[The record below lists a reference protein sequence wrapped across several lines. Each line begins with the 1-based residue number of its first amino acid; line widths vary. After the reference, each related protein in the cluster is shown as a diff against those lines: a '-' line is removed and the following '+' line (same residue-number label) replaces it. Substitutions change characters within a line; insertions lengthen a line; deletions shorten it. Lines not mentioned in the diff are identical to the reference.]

1 MHKVGITVDGKP
13 VLAGVA
19 KMYFESGVPPSIL
32 FDEIIKRNAMPSW
45 LHFYK
50 ECMDNGMPHSRI
62 IHLLNE
68 HVCETFGKSFR
79 NKVIDTLNNP
89 ITLKYI
95 KENL

>member
-1 MHKVGITVDGKP
+1 MHAVGKTIEGKTVI
-13 VLAGVA
+13 AGVA

-32 FDEIIKRNAMPSW
+32 FDEINKRNAIPSW

-50 ECMDNGMPHSRI
+50 ECKDNGMPHIRI

-68 HVCETFGKSFR
+68 HVCETYGKEFR

-95 KENL
+95 RDRL